1 MEKLNEEKT
10 MAVEAIKIAHSLA
23 EALENN
29 DFDKVMSFLAPDCQ
43 WKLVTSGKVYQ
54 GHKAL
59 RGFLSGGWGGAVE
72 RQSEVIAEFGVD
84 NWATFEYV
92 SRGRFSKDAVKFVRE
107 IEKQKSP
114 LVRFGRI
121 FLIQLVYFFFKG
133 KHFEIPVCFI
143 YHANDDGLID
153 QVHEYVAR

>member
-1 MEKLNEEKT
+1 
-10 MAVEAIKIAHSLA
+10 MAVEAIKIAHSLG

-29 DFDKVMSFLAPDCQ
+29 DFDKVMSLLAADCQ

-59 RGFLSGGWGGAVE
+59 REFLSGGWGGAVE

-92 SRGRFSKDAVKFVRE
+92 SRGRFSKDAVKFAIA
-107 IEKQKSP
+107 IEKQKNP

-121 FLIQLVYFFFKG
+121 FLLQLFYFFFRG

-143 YHANDDGLID
+143 YHANDDSLID

>member
-1 MEKLNEEKT
+1 

-54 GHKAL
+54 GHKEL

-72 RQSEVIAEFGVD
+72 RQSEVIAAFGGE

-121 FLIQLVYFFFKG
+121 FLLQLFSFFLKG
-133 KHFEIPVCFI
+133 KHFEIPVCFV